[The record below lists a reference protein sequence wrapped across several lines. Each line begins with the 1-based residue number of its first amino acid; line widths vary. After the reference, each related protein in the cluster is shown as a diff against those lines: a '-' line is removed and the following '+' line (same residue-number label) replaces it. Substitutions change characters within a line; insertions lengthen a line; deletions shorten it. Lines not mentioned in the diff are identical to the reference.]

1 MTPEAKQILAQ
12 LRDEFYSKFAEVMK
26 TSVDLS
32 KDSTLIFNPSLAPV
46 ATWIDDQAR
55 FNYLNFY
62 AFTAPDDLTS
72 DRSLTVQIAINSP
85 GPAKEVARKT
95 GHPLN
100 QDWSLKLTVLP
111 EEALDIV
118 HWVASWIH
126 SQGNDS
132 IAIPAAVRLKA
143 LPTQMPSDYQICTL
157 TAWQSLHPDQAS
169 PSSAKRQVA

>member
-62 AFTAPDDLTS
+62 ACTAPDDLTS
-72 DRSLTVQIAINSP
+72 DRP
-85 GPAKEVARKT
+85 
-95 GHPLN
+95 
-100 QDWSLKLTVLP
+100 
-111 EEALDIV
+111 
-118 HWVASWIH
+118 
-126 SQGNDS
+126 
-132 IAIPAAVRLKA
+132 
-143 LPTQMPSDYQICTL
+143 
-157 TAWQSLHPDQAS
+157 
-169 PSSAKRQVA
+169 